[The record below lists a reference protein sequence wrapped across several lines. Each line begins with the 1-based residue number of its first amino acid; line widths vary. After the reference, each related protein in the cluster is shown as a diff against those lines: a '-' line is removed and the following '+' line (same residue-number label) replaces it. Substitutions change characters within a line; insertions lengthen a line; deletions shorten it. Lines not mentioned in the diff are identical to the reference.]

1 MDIERQF
8 SEAELRVV
16 EAAIHEAE
24 NRSRAEIVIVATASS
39 DNYDGAPWR
48 GAAFGAVTCALA
60 AGVASWFGGFWGG
73 ALWLTSA
80 LPTVVGAV
88 GGYFLVN
95 GVPALRRRFVA
106 PETLDRRVHRRAAAA
121 FLEHEVFSTRDRSGV
136 LLFISLFEH
145 RAVVL
150 GDSGIN
156 ALVDAEEWRAVVAE
170 LCRRMHAGEVAAGLV
185 KAVEACGELLDRRG
199 LESRPDERD
208 ELPNR
213 VRLDHDH
220 PRS

>member
-1 MDIERQF
+1 MNIERHF

-16 EAAIHEAE
+16 EAAIHAAE
-24 NRSRAEIVIVATASS
+24 GRSRAEIVIVATASS
-39 DNYDGAPWR
+39 DGYEGAPWR
-48 GAAFGAVTCALA
+48 GAALGAVSVALA

-80 LPTVVGAV
+80 LPTVCGSIV
-88 GGYFLVN
+88 GYFLVDR
-95 GVPALRRRFVA
+95 VPALRRRFIA

-136 LLFISLFEH
+136 LLFLSLFEH

-156 ALVDAEEWRAVVAE
+156 ALVHTDEWRAVVAD
-170 LCRRMHAGEVAAGLV
+170 LCRHMHAGQVATGLV

-199 LESRPDERD
+199 LESRTDDRD

-213 VRLDHDH
+213 VRLDHDR